1 MAIYHME
8 VKTFG
13 RARGGRVTRAAAYR
27 AGECIRD
34 ERTRELYNH
43 TDRDDVVHKEI
54 MLPAELASN
63 RELDWARDRSSL
75 WNAAEHT
82 NRRNARLAREVLV
95 ILPPELTPQQRIQL
109 VRRFSQEL
117 ADRFRCAV
125 DTTIHLPRPSA
136 DERHHHAHLLLTG
149 REVTPEGL
157 GQRTT
162 LDLSG
167 MERYTRGLGSYKDEF
182 VSVRE
187 RWAQLNNEAL
197 REVGLEV
204 RVDHRGY
211 KERGINAEAVPK
223 IPQKVYYMERNR
235 GTGTRAG
242 DAIRERYRE
251 RVEARQKGP
260 DELARVLQKQKQE
273 RRQQAIE
280 HARQKA
286 LEPKKRSWSSL
297 TRDELNARRRELY
310 SINRERILQRAR
322 ERNQANPGRR
332 SEQRR
337 AYRQRKAEELRRKS
351 LGPNAERTTE
361 PAKQQSTTRRITPGE
376 AARNWLADRDKRPN
390 RPTAEESAKKWLED
404 RKSRGPRPT
413 AKESAQK
420 WLASREA
427 ERQKQTDHTRGEATG
442 VTRGL
447 GAGGSSDAHDD
458 EDEAKRKRGRSHD
471 NDFSLE

>member
-1 MAIYHME
+1 MAIYHMD

-13 RARGGRVTRAAAYR
+13 RASGGRVTRAAAYR
-27 AGECIRD
+27 AGERIRD
-34 ERTRELYNH
+34 ERTREVYNH
-43 TDRDDVVHKEI
+43 TDRDDVAHKEI
-54 MLPAELASN
+54 MLPAEFAVN
-63 RELDWARDRSSL
+63 PELDWARDRSIL

-125 DTTIHLPRPSA
+125 DTTIHLPRPGA
-136 DERHHHAHLLLTG
+136 DERHHHAHLLMTT

-157 GQRTT
+157 GRRTT
-162 LDLSG
+162 LELSG
-167 MERYTRGLGSYKDEF
+167 MERYTRRLGSYKDEF

-197 REVGLEV
+197 RDAGLEA

-211 KERGINAEAVPK
+211 KARGISAEAVPK

-235 GTGTRAG
+235 GTGTQAG
-242 DAIRERYRE
+242 DAIRAMHRE

-260 DELARVLQKQKQE
+260 DELARVLQKQKEE

-280 HARQKA
+280 RARQKA

-322 ERNQANPGRR
+322 ERNQANPERR
-332 SEQRR
+332 REQHR

-351 LGPNAERTTE
+351 LELNAEQATE
-361 PAKQQSTTRRITPGE
+361 PAKQRSTTRAITPEE
-376 AARNWLADRDKRPN
+376 AIRNWRAYRDKQPHT
-390 RPTAEESAKKWLED
+390 PTAEESAKNWLEY
-404 RKSRGPRPT
+404 RKSHGTGPT
-413 AKESAQK
+413 AEESVK
-420 WLASREA
+420 NWLAFREG
-427 ERQKQTDHTRGEATG
+427 ERQKEMDHSHGEAAGFTRGP
-442 VTRGL
+442 
-447 GAGGSSDAHDD
+447 GAVGSSDAHDD
-458 EDEAKRKRGRSHD
+458 EDEEKRRKGRSRD
-471 NDFSLE
+471 NDYGLE